1 MNIHNK
7 QTKVYLQPKMFHFC
21 GNTEELFVTKYKIKK
36 QWTQSIL
43 HVNKYLYIFIQGF
56 FFLFSFPFKKYVQ
69 PSFTITETV
78 YHMFN

>member
-36 QWTQSIL
+36 Q
-43 HVNKYLYIFIQGF
+43 
-56 FFLFSFPFKKYVQ
+56 
-69 PSFTITETV
+69 
-78 YHMFN
+78 